1 MPCLSPV
8 VARHFGKRCV
18 APIAPVKWHKPEAM
32 LLRLGVRERAAVELE
47 THSHSAAVSESQS
60 TEHTPNNLMEML
72 FTVQEG
78 TRSFTH
84 SGNRWKSPEYVRVWV
99 QAWVR
104 LVHVQ
109 LWIIKCPLYCCVRQ
123 GNQDIW
129 SGTLFMAR
137 DVTPLLM
144 QRCSVCARSCT
155 GACVLRWAFA
165 SSVV

>member
-1 MPCLSPV
+1 MCARARFVAESKDCYKSYFPPNSSNTRLSPV

-84 SGNRWKSPEYVRVWV
+84 SGNR
-99 QAWVR
+99 
-104 LVHVQ
+104 
-109 LWIIKCPLYCCVRQ
+109 
-123 GNQDIW
+123 
-129 SGTLFMAR
+129 
-137 DVTPLLM
+137 
-144 QRCSVCARSCT
+144 
-155 GACVLRWAFA
+155 
-165 SSVV
+165 